1 MRLLDLIFYL
11 LKCSSKVTIKELA
24 KTFNVSTKT
33 IQRDLDKLSILGIPI
48 IIYRGKDGGV
58 EIDKNYIIAKQV
70 LKQSDYCALITSLY
84 IGEHLSGSIHEA
96 SLIDKFRLMD
106 PNKCSDIINH
116 LQKRLIIDLP
126 YPNFD
131 LESELCQIINQA
143 LDNRAFIK
151 LKINHEMMEVLP
163 ISYVLKPEGLCLYCY
178 TGEYLLI
185 QLAHI
190 CEANLSSKICTDI
203 IIDYNDNK
211 EKIKFI

>member
-33 IQRDLDKLSILGIPI
+33 IQRDLDKLSVLGIPI

-58 EIDKNYIIAKQV
+58 EIDKNYIIAKQI
-70 LKQSDYCALITSLY
+70 LKQSDYHALITSLY
-84 IGEHLSGSIHEA
+84 IGEHLSESIHEA

-106 PNKCSDIINH
+106 PNKCSQIINH
-116 LQKRLIIDLP
+116 LQKHLIIDLP

-131 LESELCQIINQA
+131 LENDLCQTINQA
-143 LDNRAFIK
+143 LSNQSLIE
-151 LKINHEMMEVLP
+151 LNINHETIEVLP

-190 CEANLSSKICTDI
+190 RKATILHKSCTDTI
-203 IIDYNDNK
+203 IHYNDNK